1 MTQTDYLLR
10 LIEQMGA
17 MLIAL
22 RKRILGGGLDADEAE
37 EQLQSLA
44 GKSGLDLDFLRTVSL
59 DTLVMLMSPTGV
71 PEPGR
76 CWITAELFLVDAT
89 RAESAGDDEEA
100 WDRYERSL
108 RLFGLLDPGIVAIGL
123 PEVKDRIREVQTRM
137 SELADRRG
145 GE

>member
-22 RKRILGGGLDADEAE
+22 RKRILGGGLDAEEAE

-44 GKSGLDLDFLRTVSL
+44 GRSGLDLDFLRTVTL

-89 RAESAGDDEEA
+89 RAEAAGDDEEA

-108 RLFGLLDPGIVAIGL
+108 RLFGLLDPGIIAFGL

-137 SELADRRG
+137 SQLADRQG

>member
-1 MTQTDYLLR
+1 
-10 LIEQMGA
+10 
-17 MLIAL
+17 
-22 RKRILGGGLDADEAE
+22 
-37 EQLQSLA
+37 
-44 GKSGLDLDFLRTVSL
+44 
-59 DTLVMLMSPTGV
+59 V

-89 RAESAGDDEEA
+89 RAESTGDDEEA

>member
-22 RKRILGGGLDADEAE
+22 RKRILGGGMDADEAE
-37 EQLQSLA
+37 EQLQSLT
-44 GKSGLDLDFLRTVSL
+44 GKSGLDLDFLRTVTL

-76 CWITAELFLVDAT
+76 CWIT
-89 RAESAGDDEEA
+89 G
-100 WDRYERSL
+100 
-108 RLFGLLDPGIVAIGL
+108 
-123 PEVKDRIREVQTRM
+123 K
-137 SELADRRG
+137 
-145 GE
+145 